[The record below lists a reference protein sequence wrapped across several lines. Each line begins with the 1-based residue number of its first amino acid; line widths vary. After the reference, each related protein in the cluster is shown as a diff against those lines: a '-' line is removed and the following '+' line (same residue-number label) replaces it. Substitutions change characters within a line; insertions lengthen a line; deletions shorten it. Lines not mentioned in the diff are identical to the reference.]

1 MKGKMKMCLFFF
13 YSVLYFVLCT
23 YVLGISKELLKERTQ
38 SLNDNNNDSYNNNN
52 INDQL
57 SFANEVVRFI
67 ENEKD
72 DKEDKTMKII
82 TRPVDNTLN
91 RNTDNSFLNIKKYGR
106 KAEYLNRSSFVQR
119 AYISD
124 CQVKRK
130 AHTWICENEGNNNI
144 CIPDRRVQLCIAAL
158 KDIKNS
164 GSERMDR
171 ELLTDKVFE
180 SAMYETDLLWKKY
193 GFRGYNDFCDD
204 VRNSF
209 LDYKDVLFGKD
220 LDKNN
225 ISKLVEKNLKSFF
238 KEDSTILSPD
248 VWWGIYGA
256 KLWRSMIKP
265 YIDFGCKIPDD
276 SEPQI
281 NRWLR
286 EWGKYNC
293 KLLKEKQKSLE
304 KQCSVNKRKTD
315 CSSKCNSECYSYRNL
330 IKRQKYEI
338 NILAKRYVQVI
349 RYNIF
354 NKKIVQPNNA
364 YDFIKANCT
373 DCKDIDFK
381 TLFEFEY
388 GKYEE
393 KCMCQS
399 FLDLRIQFKDYEVC
413 SFNADK
419 HTVSSDKRFC
429 LAKKEFK
436 PWQCDKNTFE
446 KVHNEG
452 VCVSPRRQGFCLGNL
467 SYLLSDDI
475 YKIHNKQLLIEIIM
489 ASQQEGK
496 LLWKKHG
503 IILDND
509 NACKYIND
517 SYNDYRDVVLGNDLW
532 NDKNSVKVQQNLNMI
547 FERNFGYKVG
557 EHRLFKSIKEL
568 KYVWWILN
576 RDKIWDSMKCGIQE
590 VDPRRISCKKMDE
603 LENMP
608 QFYRWFSQWAHYFCK
623 EKEYWESK
631 LNNNCKDPKG
641 KSLCNET
648 TCQNVCTRMNYWTYT
663 RKIAYQIQSA
673 KYDKD
678 KTSFNLAKDKD
689 VSTFLKENTNNCSN
703 IDFTKIFDELDKLFK
718 ERCPCMDTKT
728 LETKNKEMLSLE
740 KISDEETDINE
751 ESEEEEESQEYE
763 LLARRTNGNKGTK
776 SDPNEIEKNKD
787 EQQPEKEEATQTSG
801 SLEVQENKDSDSI
814 NGGGA
819 TTDKANPSEELEE
832 VPKDASNTEEIK
844 EQPALTE
851 SPENSPKQA
860 QAQGESEQKS
870 NESERSES
878 DQPPTGGEASELKN
892 ETSLEQERKESS
904 SSAEEDS
911 SKTPSEN
918 TSSQDTEA
926 PSENTSSQDTEESSI
941 GQTDEHVVDKEPV
954 STNLE
959 HGVVDKEQMSD
970 PNKSTGKNVSLEG
983 DKDEAVESTVSI
995 TDSNEQKGQ
1004 STQSTHIP
1012 VVVGEKEENSI
1023 SPVTENSESASG
1035 LNSTNG
1041 IETTTIDVKEQQT
1054 IKSDESVSETSE
1066 SSSEI
1071 SSVVDASHEKTETV
1085 PPGTSIEEEKEILKS
1100 KQIDTTSEPD
1110 LGSNDQKDVTDNS
1123 AEVNRND
1130 DNNLP
1135 NSIDNPSDDIN
1146 REVITASET
1155 QDVSEPKG
1163 SNKET
1168 SIEVPSITVTTS
1180 DDRSSVEEERKTKE
1194 EPVTQ
1199 REILESIQNSVNEHT
1214 PDNEQKDEREAL
1226 RSEEYKLYSGTPSED
1241 ISERDL
1247 NDIKSLKANM
1257 DNISL
1262 GDSSENRE
1270 SAEGTESRHR
1280 ELRQHD
1286 FRGEGNFEND
1296 VGQVQDSVIENEEF
1310 KKLLNKEYEENDNE
1324 EMMNGTTYSMKDR
1337 VNNLSSEEKMNEYK
1351 NRNVT
1356 EAREEI
1362 LRMSKTNTCSNN
1374 HSLKYCDYMERN
1386 KDLLETCSLENRLH
1400 LCCAISDY
1408 CLKFFNPNSLEYFN
1422 CTQNEFDDPTY
1433 NCFRKERFTSMHYI
1447 AGGGIIALLLF
1458 ILGSASY
1465 KKNLNDEDGFYDSNL
1480 NDSAFEYNNNKYNK
1494 LPYMFDQQINVG
1506 NSDLYSE
1513 GIYDDTTTF

>member
-1 MKGKMKMCLFFF
+1 MMKRKMNMCLFFF
-13 YSVLYFVLCT
+13 YFVLYFVLCT
-23 YVLGISKELLKERTQ
+23 YVLGISNELLKERTQ

-57 SFANEVVRFI
+57 SFANKVVRFT

-82 TRPVDNTLN
+82 SRPVENTLN
-91 RNTDNSFLNIKKYGR
+91 RNTDSSFLNIKKYGR

-124 CQVKRK
+124 CQAKRK
-130 AHTWICENEGNNNI
+130 KHTWICENEGNNNI

-164 GSERMDR
+164 GSEKMDIG
-171 ELLTDKVFE
+171 LLTDKIFE

-193 GFRGYNDFCDD
+193 GFRGYYDFCDD
-204 VRNSF
+204 VKNSF

-225 ISKLVEKNLKSFF
+225 ISKLVEKSLKSFF
-238 KEDSTILSPD
+238 KEDSTVLTPD
-248 VWWGIYGA
+248 AWWGNYGA

-265 YIDFGCKIPDD
+265 YRDFGCKRPDD
-276 SEPQI
+276 TEPQI

-293 KLLKEKQKSLE
+293 KLLKEHQESLE
-304 KQCSVNKRKTD
+304 NQCSVNKKKTD
-315 CSSKCNSECYSYRNL
+315 CSSKCNSECYAYRNL
-330 IKRQKYEI
+330 INRQKYEI
-338 NILAKRYVQVI
+338 TRLAKSYVQVI
-349 RYNIF
+349 RYNVF
-354 NKKIVQPNNA
+354 NQKIVQPNNA
-364 YDFIKANCT
+364 YDFIKAQCS

-381 TLFEFEY
+381 ALFENEY

-399 FLDLRIQFKDYEVC
+399 YLDLKIQFKDRDVC

-419 HTVSSDKRFC
+419 DTVSSDKRFC
-429 LAKKEFK
+429 LDKKEFK
-436 PWQCDKNTFE
+436 PWQCDKNNFE

-475 YKIHNKQLLIEIIM
+475 YNIHNRQLLIEIIM

-503 IILDND
+503 TILEND

-517 SYNDYRDVVLGNDLW
+517 SYNDYRDIVIGNDLW

-557 EHRLFKSIKEL
+557 KERHFKSIKEL

-576 RDKIWDSMKCGIQE
+576 RDKIWDSMKCGIKE
-590 VDPRRISCKKMDE
+590 ADPRRNSCKKMDE

-623 EKEYWESK
+623 EKKYWESK
-631 LNNNCKDPKG
+631 LNDNCKDIKG
-641 KSLCNET
+641 NSLCNET
-648 TCQNVCTRMNYWTYT
+648 TCQNVCSRMNYWTYS
-663 RKIAYQIQSA
+663 RKIAYKIQSA

-678 KTSFNLAKDKD
+678 KTSFDLAKDKD

-728 LETKNKEMLSLE
+728 LETKNEEMLALE
-740 KISDEETDINE
+740 KISEEETDINE
-751 ESEEEEESQEYE
+751 ENEEEEESQEYE
-763 LLARRTNGNKGTK
+763 LLESRANGNKGTK
-776 SDPNEIEKNKD
+776 SVPNEMEKNK
-787 EQQPEKEEATQTSG
+787 EREQPEKEEATQTSG
-801 SLEVQENKDSDSI
+801 SLEVGDNKGSDSI
-814 NGGGA
+814 KGESTN
-819 TTDKANPSEELEE
+819 TNIEKPSEKLEE
-832 VPKDASNTEEIK
+832 VPKDASKGETIK
-844 EQPALTE
+844 DGKQTLTQ
-851 SPENSPKQA
+851 SPENSSEQA
-860 QAQGESEQKS
+860 QVQGEQEKTSA
-870 NESERSES
+870 ESERSES
-878 DQPPTGGEASELKN
+878 DQPQTGGEASKLKN
-892 ETSLEQERKESS
+892 ETSLDQERKESS
-904 SSAEEDS
+904 SSAEEGS

-918 TSSQDTEA
+918 TSSQDR
-926 PSENTSSQDTEESSI
+926 EESSI
-941 GQTDEHVVDKEPV
+941 GQTDKQVVDKETV

-959 HGVVDKEQMSD
+959 NGEVHKEQMSD
-970 PNKSTGKNVSLEG
+970 PNISTEKNVSLEG
-983 DKDEAVESTVSI
+983 DKEKEVESNVSI
-995 TDSNEQKGQ
+995 TDSNEQKDQ
-1004 STQSTHIP
+1004 STQSTHTP
-1012 VVVGEKEENSI
+1012 VVEGEKEENSI
-1023 SPVTENSESASG
+1023 SPVTENSESESG

-1054 IKSDESVSETSE
+1054 IKEDERVSETSE

-1071 SSVVDASHEKTETV
+1071 SSVVDASHEKTKTV
-1085 PPGTSIEEEKEILKS
+1085 PSGTSIEEEKEILKS
-1100 KQIDTTSEPD
+1100 KHLDTTSGPD
-1110 LGSNDQKDVTDNS
+1110 LGSNDQQDVTDNS

-1146 REVITASET
+1146 REVTTSET
-1155 QDVSEPKG
+1155 EDVSEPKG

-1168 SIEVPSITVTTS
+1168 STEVPSITVTTS
-1180 DDRSSVEEERKTKE
+1180 DGKSSVEEERKTKK
-1194 EPVTQ
+1194 EPVSQ
-1199 REILESIQNSVNEHT
+1199 SEILESIQNSVNEHT

-1226 RSEEYKLYSGTPSED
+1226 RPEEYKLYSDTLSED

-1286 FRGEGNFEND
+1286 FRGEGNFESD
-1296 VGQVQDSVIENEEF
+1296 AGQVQDSILENEEF

-1324 EMMNGTTYSMKDR
+1324 EMIHRTTYDMKDR
-1337 VNNLSSEEKMNEYK
+1337 VNNHFDDNNLSSEEKMNQYK
-1351 NRNVT
+1351 NRNVS

-1362 LRMSKTNTCSNN
+1362 LKMSKTNTCSNN
-1374 HSLKYCDYMERN
+1374 DSLKYCDYMERN

-1408 CLKFFNPNSLEYFN
+1408 CLKFFNPNSVEYFN

-1433 NCFRKERFTSMHYI
+1433 NCFRKQRFTSMHYI

-1465 KKNLNDEDGFYDSNL
+1465 KKNLNDEEGFYDSNL